1 LARGLKKTAST
12 SAATITPNTACCSNA
27 AADLAKPALFGGAV
41 LADIDWSQ
49 PWFAP
54 WRELGEPTARQAVQ
68 QQNVAEALNA
78 LQKKS
83 PQLGTL
89 NRHAAE
95 HQPIAKREASAGS
108 GDIASAASVNTT
120 RAGLAFGDA
129 KANPPEPTQ
138 SAAFP
143 PPAGQV
149 ETTATEQINEVKFV
163 PQSALPEGQAYE
175 DFIFKTAQVPTRDGL
190 HDFFNGLC
198 WHRFPLAKRRLN
210 QLQAAEIEAQGVR
223 ATRGPV
229 RDALTLFD
237 ENVVLMHAPDEVWA
251 ALQARDWLKLFV
263 DLRDQWQHVHL
274 VLFGHALV
282 EKLVTP
288 YKSITGHVYRVDSR
302 INPHDEAALD
312 AWLVQELQAAK
323 LATKPFEPLPVLGVP
338 GWCADNAERAY
349 YEDTNVFRPKRE
361 LAIKASK

>member
-1 LARGLKKTAST
+1 MARGLSPKTEGFA
-12 SAATITPNTACCSNA
+12 
-27 AADLAKPALFGGAV
+27 GAV

-54 WRELGEPTARQAVQ
+54 WRELGEPTSQLALQ
-68 QQNVAEALNA
+68 QLSVAEALNA
-78 LQKKS
+78 ID
-83 PQLGTL
+83 
-89 NRHAAE
+89 HA
-95 HQPIAKREASAGS
+95 AKREAS
-108 GDIASAASVNTT
+108 
-120 RAGLAFGDA
+120 
-129 KANPPEPTQ
+129 
-138 SAAFP
+138 
-143 PPAGQV
+143 
-149 ETTATEQINEVKFV
+149 EVKFV

-210 QLQAAEIEAQGVR
+210 RLQAAEIEAQGIS

-263 DLRDQWQHVHL
+263 DLRDQWQYVHL

-288 YKSITGHVYRVDSR
+288 YKSITGHVYRVDSH

-312 AWLVQELQAAK
+312 TWLVQDLQPAK
-323 LATKPFEPLPVLGVP
+323 LATKPYEPLPVLGIP
-338 GWCADNAERAY
+338 GWCAENAERVF

-361 LAIKASK
+361 LAPKLRKEPVT

>member
-1 LARGLKKTAST
+1 MARGLSPKTEGFAGT
-12 SAATITPNTACCSNA
+12 
-27 AADLAKPALFGGAV
+27 V
-41 LADIDWSQ
+41 LAEIDWSQ

-54 WRELGEPTARQAVQ
+54 WRKLGETTAHQALQ
-68 QQNVAEALNA
+68 QQSVAEALNA
-78 LQKKS
+78 IS
-83 PQLGTL
+83 Y
-89 NRHAAE
+89 A
-95 HQPIAKREASAGS
+95 AKREASAGS

-120 RAGLAFGDA
+120 SVGLALGDV
-129 KANPPEPTQ
+129 
-138 SAAFP
+138 S
-143 PPAGQV
+143 
-149 ETTATEQINEVKFV
+149 EVKFV

-198 WHRFPLAKRRLN
+198 WQRFPQAKRRLN

-237 ENVVLMHAPDEVWA
+237 ENVVLMHAPDDVWA

-288 YKSITGHVYRVDSR
+288 YKSITGHVYRVA
-302 INPHDEAALD
+302 NEVNAHDEAALD
-312 AWLVQELQAAK
+312 AWLVQDLQPGK
-323 LATKPFEPLPVLGVP
+323 LATKPYEPLPVLGIP
-338 GWCADNAERAY
+338 GWWPANAERAF
-349 YEDTNVFRPKRE
+349 YEDTQVFRPKRE
-361 LAIKASK
+361 VA

>member
-1 LARGLKKTAST
+1 MARGLSPKTEGFA
-12 SAATITPNTACCSNA
+12 
-27 AADLAKPALFGGAV
+27 GAV
-41 LADIDWSQ
+41 LAEIDWSQ

-54 WRELGEPTARQAVQ
+54 WRELGESTAQLALKQ
-68 QQNVAEALNA
+68 QSVAEALNA
-78 LQKKS
+78 LK
-83 PQLGTL
+83 
-89 NRHAAE
+89 AAL
-95 HQPIAKREASAGS
+95 QSAAKREASAGS

-120 RAGLAFGDA
+120 RAGLSLGDA
-129 KANPPEPTQ
+129 NAHNQER
-138 SAAFP
+138 
-143 PPAGQV
+143 
-149 ETTATEQINEVKFV
+149 TATDQLNEIKFV

-175 DFIFKTAQVPTRDGL
+175 DFIFKTAQIPTRDGL

-210 QLQAAEIEAQGVR
+210 QLQAAEIEAQGIS

-251 ALQARDWLKLFV
+251 ALQARDWLSLFV
-263 DLRDQWQHVHL
+263 DLREQWQHVHW

-288 YKSITGHVYRVDSR
+288 YKSITGHVYRIAHEVD
-302 INPHDEAALD
+302 PQDEAALD
-312 AWLVQELQAAK
+312 AWLVQDLQPAK
-323 LATKPFEPLPVLGVP
+323 LATKPYEPLPVLGIP

-349 YEDTNVFRPKRE
+349 YEDTQVFRPKR
-361 LAIKASK
+361 

>member
-1 LARGLKKTAST
+1 MARGLSPKTEGFA
-12 SAATITPNTACCSNA
+12 
-27 AADLAKPALFGGAV
+27 GAV
-41 LADIDWSQ
+41 LAEINWSQ

-54 WRELGEPTARQAVQ
+54 WRELGEPTAHLALKQ
-68 QQNVAEALNA
+68 QSVAEALNA
-78 LQKKS
+78 I
-83 PQLGTL
+83 TCT
-89 NRHAAE
+89 
-95 HQPIAKREASAGS
+95 AKREASAGS

-120 RAGLAFGDA
+120 RAGLALGDA
-129 KANPPEPTQ
+129 K
-138 SAAFP
+138 
-143 PPAGQV
+143 
-149 ETTATEQINEVKFV
+149 EVTFV

-210 QLQAAEIEAQGVR
+210 QLQAAEIEAQGIS

-263 DLRDQWQHVHL
+263 DLREQWQRVHL

-288 YKSITGHVYRVDSR
+288 YKSITGHVYRVASEVD
-302 INPHDEAALD
+302 PHDEAALD
-312 AWLVQELQAAK
+312 AWLVQDLQAAK
-323 LATKPFEPLPVLGVP
+323 LATKPYEPLPVLGIP
-338 GWCADNAERAY
+338 GWCVDNAERAY

-361 LAIKASK
+361 LAPKARKEPAT

>member
-12 SAATITPNTACCSNA
+12 SAATRTPNTARCSNA
-27 AADLAKPALFGGAV
+27 AAEVAKPEVFGGAV

-49 PWFAP
+49 PWFTP
-54 WRELGEPTARQAVQ
+54 WRELGEPAVHQALQ
-68 QQNVAEALNA
+68 QQSVAEALNA
-78 LQKKS
+78 LHERATQQTPIQRS
-83 PQLGTL
+83 AP
-89 NRHAAE
+89 AAN
-95 HQPIAKREASAGS
+95 HSAAKREASAGS

-120 RAGLAFGDA
+120 RAGLALGVVND
-129 KANPPEPTQ
+129 
-138 SAAFP
+138 
-143 PPAGQV
+143 
-149 ETTATEQINEVKFV
+149 VKFV

-210 QLQAAEIEAQGVR
+210 QLQAAEIESQGVR

-237 ENVVLMHAPDEVWA
+237 ENVVLMHASDDVWA

-263 DLRDQWQHVHL
+263 DLREQWQHVHL
-274 VLFGHALV
+274 VLFGHALL

-288 YKSITGHVYRVDSR
+288 YKSITGHVYRVDSAV
-302 INPHDEAALD
+302 NPHDEPALD
-312 AWLVQELQAAK
+312 AWLVQDLQPAK
-323 LATKPFEPLPVLGVP
+323 LATKPYEPLPVLGVP
-338 GWCADNAERAY
+338 GWCGANAERAY

-361 LAIKASK
+361 VA

>member
-1 LARGLKKTAST
+1 LARGLSLKTEGFA
-12 SAATITPNTACCSNA
+12 
-27 AADLAKPALFGGAV
+27 GAV
-41 LADIDWSQ
+41 LAEIDWSQ

-54 WRELGEPTARQAVQ
+54 WRELGEPTAQLALQ
-68 QQNVAEALNA
+68 QLSVAEALNA
-78 LQKKS
+78 ID
-83 PQLGTL
+83 
-89 NRHAAE
+89 HAV
-95 HQPIAKREASAGS
+95 KR
-108 GDIASAASVNTT
+108 
-120 RAGLAFGDA
+120 DA
-129 KANPPEPTQ
+129 ND
-138 SAAFP
+138 
-143 PPAGQV
+143 
-149 ETTATEQINEVKFV
+149 VKFV

-210 QLQAAEIEAQGVR
+210 QLQAAEIEAQGIS

-274 VLFGHALV
+274 VLFGHALL

-288 YKSITGHVYRVDSR
+288 YKSITGHVYRVDNH

-312 AWLVQELQAAK
+312 TWLVQDLQPAK
-323 LATKPFEPLPVLGVP
+323 LATKPYEPLPVLGVP
-338 GWCADNAERAY
+338 SWCVANAERAY

-361 LAIKASK
+361 LVSKASQMPAK

>member
-1 LARGLKKTAST
+1 LARGLKKTAITST
-12 SAATITPNTACCSNA
+12 ATRTPKTARCSNA
-27 AADLAKPALFGGAV
+27 AADLAKPAVFGGNV

-54 WRELGEPTARQAVQ
+54 WCELGEPTAHLALKQ
-68 QQNVAEALNA
+68 QSVAEALNA
-78 LQKKS
+78 LQAKL
-83 PQLGTL
+83 QLGTAVA
-89 NRHAAE
+89 NRSAD
-95 HQPIAKREASAGS
+95 KCDASAGS

-120 RAGLAFGDA
+120 RAGLALGDA
-129 KANPPEPTQ
+129 KANPAERTP
-138 SAAFP
+138 S
-143 PPAGQV
+143 AGQV
-149 ETTATEQINEVKFV
+149 ATTATEQINEVKFV
-163 PQSALPEGQAYE
+163 PQSVLPEGQAYE
-175 DFIFKTAQVPTRDGL
+175 DFIFKTAQIPTRDGL

-210 QLQAAEIEAQGVR
+210 QLQAAEIEAQGIS
-223 ATRGPV
+223 AARGPV

-288 YKSITGHVYRVDSR
+288 YKSITGHVYRLDSH
-302 INPHDEAALD
+302 INPHDEAELD
-312 AWLVQELQAAK
+312 AWLVQDLQPVK
-323 LATKPFEPLPVLGVP
+323 LATKPYEPLPVLGIP
-338 GWCADNAERAY
+338 GWCAENAERAY

-361 LAIKASK
+361 LAPKPRKEPVR

>member
-12 SAATITPNTACCSNA
+12 AAATHTPNTGRCSHA
-27 AADLAKPALFGGAV
+27 AADATKPAVFGGSV

-54 WRELGEPTARQAVQ
+54 WRDLGEPTARLALQ
-68 QQNVAEALNA
+68 QQSVAEALNA
-78 LQKKS
+78 ID
-83 PQLGTL
+83 
-89 NRHAAE
+89 HA
-95 HQPIAKREASAGS
+95 AKREACAGS

-120 RAGLAFGDA
+120 RAGLTLGDA
-129 KANPPEPTQ
+129 K
-138 SAAFP
+138 
-143 PPAGQV
+143 
-149 ETTATEQINEVKFV
+149 EVKFV
-163 PQSALPEGQAYE
+163 PQANLPEGQAYE

-210 QLQAAEIEAQGVR
+210 QLQAAEIDTQGVR

-237 ENVVLMHAPDEVWA
+237 ENVILMHAPDAVWA

-263 DLRDQWQHVHL
+263 DLREQWQQVHL

-288 YKSITGHVYRVDSR
+288 YKSITGHVYRIANEV
-302 INPHDEAALD
+302 NPHDEAALD
-312 AWLVQELQAAK
+312 AWLVQDLQPAK
-323 LATKPFEPLPVLGVP
+323 LATKPYEPLPVLGIP
-338 GWCADNAERAY
+338 GWCAANAERAF
-349 YEDTNVFRPKRE
+349 YEDTTVFRPKRVVT
-361 LAIKASK
+361 

>member
-1 LARGLKKTAST
+1 M
-12 SAATITPNTACCSNA
+12 
-27 AADLAKPALFGGAV
+27 FGGDV
-41 LADIDWSQ
+41 LASIDWSQ

-54 WRELGEPTARQAVQ
+54 WRELGEPTAHLALQ
-68 QQNVAEALNA
+68 QQSVAEALNA
-78 LQKKS
+78 LQTNL
-83 PQLGTL
+83 QLG
-89 NRHAAE
+89 AAGAN
-95 HQPIAKREASAGS
+95 HSAAKREASAGS

-120 RAGLAFGDA
+120 RAGRVLGDA
-129 KANPPEPTQ
+129 NAHNQER
-138 SAAFP
+138 
-143 PPAGQV
+143 
-149 ETTATEQINEVKFV
+149 TATEQISEVKFV

-251 ALQARDWLKLFV
+251 ALQARDWLKLFM
-263 DLRDQWQHVHL
+263 DLREQWQHVHL

-288 YKSITGHVYRVDSR
+288 YKSITGHVYRIASDV
-302 INPHDEAALD
+302 NPHDEAALD
-312 AWLVQELQAAK
+312 AWLVQDLQPAK
-323 LATKPFEPLPVLGVP
+323 LATKPYEPLPVLGIP
-338 GWCADNAERAY
+338 GWCADNAERVF
-349 YEDTNVFRPKRE
+349 YEDTNVFRPKR
-361 LAIKASK
+361 

>member
-1 LARGLKKTAST
+1 LV
-12 SAATITPNTACCSNA
+12 
-27 AADLAKPALFGGAV
+27 KPVVFGGDV

-54 WRELGEPTARQAVQ
+54 WRELGEPVAHQALQ
-68 QQNVAEALNA
+68 QQSVAEALNA
-78 LQKKS
+78 LQERATHQMMVQRS
-83 PQLGTL
+83 APAANHSADLALG
-89 NRHAAE
+89 
-95 HQPIAKREASAGS
+95 
-108 GDIASAASVNTT
+108 V
-120 RAGLAFGDA
+120 
-129 KANPPEPTQ
+129 
-138 SAAFP
+138 
-143 PPAGQV
+143 V
-149 ETTATEQINEVKFV
+149 NEVKFV

-198 WHRFPLAKRRLN
+198 WHRFPQAKRRLN
-210 QLQAAEIEAQGVR
+210 QLQAAEIEAQGIS

-288 YKSITGHVYRVDSR
+288 YKSITGHVYRVASH
-302 INPHDEAALD
+302 INPNDEAELD
-312 AWLVQELQAAK
+312 AWLVQDLQPAK
-323 LATKPFEPLPVLGVP
+323 LATKPYEPLPVLGVP
-338 GWCADNAERAY
+338 GWCAENAERGY
-349 YEDTNVFRPKRE
+349 YEDTKVFRPKRE
-361 LAIKASK
+361 PVPKLPKAAPSFA

>member
-1 LARGLKKTAST
+1 MARGLSPKTEGFA
-12 SAATITPNTACCSNA
+12 
-27 AADLAKPALFGGAV
+27 GAV
-41 LADIDWSQ
+41 LAEIDWSQ

-54 WRELGEPTARQAVQ
+54 WRELGEPTAHLALKQ
-68 QQNVAEALNA
+68 QSVAEALNV
-78 LQKKS
+78 LQTKL
-83 PQLGTL
+83 QLGTAVV
-89 NRHAAE
+89 NHSAV
-95 HQPIAKREASAGS
+95 KREANAGS

-120 RAGLAFGDA
+120 RAGLALGDA
-129 KANPPEPTQ
+129 KANPAERT
-138 SAAFP
+138 
-143 PPAGQV
+143 AG
-149 ETTATEQINEVKFV
+149 TSNEQLKEVMFV

-210 QLQAAEIEAQGVR
+210 QLQAAEIEAQGIS

-237 ENVVLMHAPDEVWA
+237 ENVVLMHAPDEVWI
-251 ALQARDWLKLFV
+251 ALQARDWLRLFV
-263 DLRDQWQHVHL
+263 DLRDQWRHVHL
-274 VLFGHALV
+274 VLFGHALL

-288 YKSITGHVYRVDSR
+288 YKSITGHVYRVDSH

-312 AWLVQELQAAK
+312 AWLVQDLQPAK
-323 LATKPFEPLPVLGVP
+323 LATKPYEPLPVLGVP
-338 GWCADNAERAY
+338 GWCVTNAERAY

-361 LAIKASK
+361 LVSKASQMPAK